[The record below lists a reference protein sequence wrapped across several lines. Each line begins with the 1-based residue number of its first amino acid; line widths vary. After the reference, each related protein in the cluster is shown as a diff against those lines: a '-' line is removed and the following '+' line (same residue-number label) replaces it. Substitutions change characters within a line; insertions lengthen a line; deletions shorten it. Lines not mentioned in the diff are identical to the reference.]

1 MKWSWHGMTGAAKS
15 GVILAFTAVA
25 ASVYLLAAPKPWTIP
40 RPDGPFVPFEYFTS
54 VYGWWSGLIVLAGVI
69 VLWLTRSWWTQPHEI
84 PALPTRSRPRWFWPL
99 VWAAMLLT
107 AVMGSMRL
115 GQDLWDDE
123 RRTVQQF
130 VLGDYRLKDDG
141 GVRFREFGWGRPIFN
156 YREVNNHILNSIFA
170 RLSSDIWK
178 IFRPSD
184 SPPFSE
190 IAIRIPA
197 LIFGTLSIMTLALL
211 LAELGMPRAGVM
223 GAFLLAIHPWHIRY
237 ASEARGYAIVLCL
250 IPLLAVLWMRA
261 MRAPRWRWWIG
272 MATCEFGLLYAYPVT
287 IYPVAALNILTV
299 LFVAAGVPGTVPRG
313 VIMRR
318 WLVTSFVSGL
328 AFTALFLPCVP
339 QMSTYLASERATGPM
354 GGWWLRDFFSHLF
367 TGAAWFT
374 SENPSGV
381 HPELFAMFAKWPH
394 LGPVLA
400 WVAAVLGF
408 TGVIRVCSRG
418 WMATGTAAFL
428 LLPAVAAYLTAARS
442 GHFMYVWYLIYVLPG
457 TIAMI
462 AAGFDT
468 MIRPR
473 RGCAGANWVLA
484 ALVIAFGASY
494 WVVTSKARNWLLT
507 TPLQPMR
514 ASVLLTRPTTLPNYP
529 GHNDVITASFN
540 TPPGLYD
547 PHVRRIESR
556 DDLEQLMH
564 ESDRR
569 KAPLFI
575 NIGNPWAAAHHHPE
589 LFRMTTKEPYFQEIA
604 TLPGFDPTL
613 DRTVTRYIPD
623 SLPQA
628 GRMP

>member
-1 MKWSWHGMTGAAKS
+1 MTVTARS
-15 GVILAFTAVA
+15 GIVLAFAAVA
-25 ASVYLLAAPKPWTIP
+25 ISVSLLIAPKPWTIAKP
-40 RPDGPFVPFEYFTS
+40 EDTLIPFEYFTS
-54 VYGWWSGLIVLAGVI
+54 VYGWWSGLITLVGVA

-84 PALPTRSRPRWFWPL
+84 PVSPVRSRPRWFWPL

-123 RRTVQQF
+123 RKTVQQY
-130 VLGDYRLKDDG
+130 VVGDYRLRDDG
-141 GVRFREFGWGRPIFN
+141 SVRFREFGWGRPIFN

-178 IFRPSD
+178 VFRPSG

-197 LIFGTLSIMTLALL
+197 FIFGILSIATLALL
-211 LAELGMPRAGVM
+211 LLELGMPRAGVM

-261 MRAPRWRWWIG
+261 MRSPRWRWWI
-272 MATCEFGLLYAYPVT
+272 AVAACEFGLLYAYPVT
-287 IYPVAALNILTV
+287 IYPVVVLNILTV
-299 LFVAAGVPGTVPRG
+299 LFVAAGLPGAVPRG

-318 WLVTSFVSGL
+318 WMATSFIAGL
-328 AFTALFLPCVP
+328 AFTALFLPCIP
-339 QMSTYLASERATGPM
+339 QMSTYLASDRASGQM
-354 GGWWLRDFFSHLF
+354 GESWLHDFFSHLF
-367 TGAAWFT
+367 AGTSWFL
-374 SENPSGV
+374 SENPSGA
-381 HPELFAMFAKWPH
+381 HPELFAMFARWPH
-394 LGPVLA
+394 LGPALA
-400 WVAAVLGF
+400 WVAVILGL
-408 TGVIRVCSRG
+408 TGVIRICSRG
-418 WMATGTAAFL
+418 WLATGVVAFL
-428 LLPAVAAYLTAARS
+428 LLPAVAAYLTAVRS

-457 TIAMI
+457 TVAVV

-473 RGCAGANWVLA
+473 RGQAGANWALA
-484 ALVIAFGASY
+484 AVVVAFCAGY
-494 WVVTSKARNWLLT
+494 WVVTAKARDWLLT

-514 ASVLLTRPTTLPNYP
+514 ASVMLTRPTTMPNYP
-529 GHNDVITASFN
+529 GYNDVITASFN

-547 PHVRRIESR
+547 PHVRRIGSR
-556 DDLEQLMH
+556 DDLEQLMR

-613 DRTVTRYIPD
+613 DRVVTRYIPG
-623 SLPQA
+623 SLPRA
-628 GRMP
+628 EKLP